1 MPCHPMK
8 SQRRLQKISAS
19 ISLVILTLGFSFL
32 GLVSFVNKPHADLPK
47 VTCVGEAAKT
57 LTYHIERC
65 TFPPWDGAD
74 GTLNIAFPTENELNI
89 TLTAPIQDPSLGPIF
104 PHLSLKRAK

>member
-1 MPCHPMK
+1 MQHKPVKFYDKYYVARAPPAPMPCHPMK

-47 VTCVGEAAKT
+47 VTCVDEAAKT

-65 TFPPWDGAD
+65 TFPPWDG
-74 GTLNIAFPTENELNI
+74 T
-89 TLTAPIQDPSLGPIF
+89 TAPLTLRSP
-104 PHLSLKRAK
+104 RRTN

>member
-47 VTCVGEAAKT
+47 VTCVDEAAKT
-57 LTYHIERC
+57 LT
-65 TFPPWDGAD
+65 
-74 GTLNIAFPTENELNI
+74 L
-89 TLTAPIQDPSLGPIF
+89 
-104 PHLSLKRAK
+104 PH